1 MPKTTIVTRAQSNFG
16 CAFVVQKFIKGR
28 MNAMIKFYT
37 TVGTLVRTKDGIT
50 ISKKGK
56 EYPLTKQEE
65 VLWLILANDIIEDIN
80 VKREY
85 ESKIKQQN
93 EYEEDT
99 FERTL
104 DSLVQKGLIIFGKG
118 ESLREALF
126 EVGEKLKEDMLP
138 PLTLKDSE

>member
-1 MPKTTIVTRAQSNFG
+1 
-16 CAFVVQKFIKGR
+16 
-28 MNAMIKFYT
+28 MIKFYT
-37 TVGTLVRTKDGIT
+37 TVGTLMRTKDGIT
-50 ISKKGK
+50 ISQKGK

-65 VLWLILANDIIEDIN
+65 ILWLILANDIIEGIN

-85 ESKIKQQN
+85 ESKTKQQD

-118 ESLREALF
+118 DSLRGALF

>member
-1 MPKTTIVTRAQSNFG
+1 
-16 CAFVVQKFIKGR
+16 
-28 MNAMIKFYT
+28 MIKFYT

-50 ISKKGK
+50 ISQKGK

-80 VKREY
+80 VKQEY

-104 DSLVQKGLIIFGKG
+104 DSLVQKELIIFGEG

>member
-1 MPKTTIVTRAQSNFG
+1 MV
-16 CAFVVQKFIKGR
+16 
-28 MNAMIKFYT
+28 KFYT
-37 TVGTLVRTKDGIT
+37 TVGTLMRTKDGIT

-85 ESKIKQQN
+85 ETKIKQQN

-99 FERTL
+99 FESTL
-104 DSLVQKGLIIFGKG
+104 DSLVQKELIIFGEG

-126 EVGEKLKEDMLP
+126 EVGEKLKEDMLL